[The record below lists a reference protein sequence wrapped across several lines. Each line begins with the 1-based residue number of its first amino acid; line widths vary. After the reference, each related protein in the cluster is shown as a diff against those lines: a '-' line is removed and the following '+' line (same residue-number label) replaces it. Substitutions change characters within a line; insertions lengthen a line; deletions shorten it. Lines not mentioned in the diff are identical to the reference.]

1 MQKRKEDN
9 MSKQIIIENP
19 SEKVRKFFDLMKNHK
34 HQQIE
39 KMKKMEKGIFSIKV

>member
-1 MQKRKEDN
+1 MQERNGDN
-9 MSKQIIIENP
+9 MTKQIIIENP
-19 SEKVRKFFDLMKNHK
+19 SENVRKFFDLMRERK